1 MRRSPSSGPPSFPSK
16 AGGDTGS
23 LWVVKVSSYV
33 DTARGPG
40 ASAVATVILNAR
52 REGGTELPLQST
64 ASALVTA
71 PERSLSAELVCPEG
85 GCPKQNYK
93 PRQTGFVSVWP
104 PCPVAVA
111 AGKLAVREEVLA
123 RDPVTTA

>member
-1 MRRSPSSGPPSFPSK
+1 MK
-16 AGGDTGS
+16 VGS
-23 LWVVKVSSYV
+23 HV

-40 ASAVATVILNAR
+40 ASAVATVTLNVR

-71 PERSLSAELVCPEG
+71 PERSLSAKLVCPEG

-93 PRQTGFVSVWP
+93 PKQNGV
-104 PCPVAVA
+104 CQCVA
-111 AGKLAVREEVLA
+111 AVSSGRRSWKASRPGGSA
-123 RDPVTTA
+123 RT